1 MKAPATRNKSKVTA
15 FCCLLLAVLAVVWAA
30 SAGGEKEE
38 NPGDYTV
45 FGNSFARLTSD
56 SVEVFSRSG
65 DLMYTVPFT
74 GSGSVLTASGETA
87 ALWSPG
93 GGLLFLGEGGYRSA
107 AVNGE
112 LLGVFGSE
120 CGAVCAIC
128 ETGRSQFAVSV
139 YSAAGEAFSLT
150 AEGFFPLAAAV
161 SPDGGE
167 LALLCADETG
177 YFVRTYSLRS
187 GAAQADTRL
196 DGTAYSLTWDSS
208 GLRAAYTDG
217 EAIIKGG

>member
-65 DLMYTVPFT
+65 DLMYTVPLT

-150 AEGFFPLAAAV
+150 AEGFF
-161 SPDGGE
+161 SPRGGRIAGRRGAGP
-167 LALLCADETG
+167 ALRGRGGVLCEDIFAP
-177 YFVRTYSLRS
+177 LRS
-187 GAAQADTRL
+187 GAGRN
-196 DGTAYSLTWDSS
+196 TA
-208 GLRAAYTDG
+208 
-217 EAIIKGG
+217 

>member
-65 DLMYTVPFT
+65 DLMYTVPLT

-139 YSAAGEAFSLT
+139 YSGRGGGVLPHRGGLFSPRSGRIAGRRGAGPSLR
-150 AEGFFPLAAAV
+150 GR
-161 SPDGGE
+161 GGV
-167 LALLCADETG
+167 LCEDIFAP
-177 YFVRTYSLRS
+177 LRS
-187 GAAQADTRL
+187 GAGRN
-196 DGTAYSLTWDSS
+196 TA
-208 GLRAAYTDG
+208 
-217 EAIIKGG
+217 